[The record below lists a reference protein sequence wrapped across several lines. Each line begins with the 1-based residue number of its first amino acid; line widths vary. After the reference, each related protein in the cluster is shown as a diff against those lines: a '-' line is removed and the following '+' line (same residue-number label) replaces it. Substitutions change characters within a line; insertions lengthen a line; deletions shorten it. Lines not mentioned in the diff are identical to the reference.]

1 MSLTSQSVE
10 NIKNTLDSFVKDGA
24 PGLVFHA
31 VDKSGKTL
39 VEHASGTVGV
49 DSDEPMDAQSTMFW
63 IASCTKLVT
72 VISVLQLVEQN
83 KIPLDD
89 AEFVKKI
96 APELADKKVYPDGV
110 NSVEREKD
118 ITMRML
124 LSHTAGFGYKFADP
138 RIKGDG
144 LEGSHG
150 DKNDILNAKLL
161 NQPGSM
167 FEYGVNIDWAGII
180 LERVT
185 GQKLGEYFQQHVFD
199 PLDIPADGAT
209 MFPSPSVQKN
219 LARMHQRDPSG
230 VLHENPHLYI
240 GPLTCP
246 PEKQSDFLQSGGAG
260 LFSKPKE
267 YVKILATLLNDGTSP
282 LTQKQIL
289 KKESVDLLWE
299 NQIPDQP
306 NFARLDMAPANPL
319 LVNHAKEM
327 YPQPGNP
334 PQGWGFGGFLTIEPG
349 QTGRGANTLWW
360 MGLCNLFWWMDREK
374 GVAGMIAAQVLP
386 NGDPKVIP
394 AWAMAEMGVYQ
405 GLAKSP

>member
-1 MSLTSQSVE
+1 MSLTPQSIE
-10 NIKNTLDSFVKDGA
+10 SIKATLDSFVKDGS
-24 PGLVFHA
+24 PGLVFRA

-39 VEHASGTVGV
+39 VEHASGSLGV
-49 DSDEPMDAQSTMFW
+49 DSDQPMDADTTLFW

-72 VISVLQLVEQN
+72 VISVLQLVEQG

-89 AEFVKKI
+89 AGFVKKI

-110 NSVEREKD
+110 NAVEREKD

-124 LSHTAGFGYKFADP
+124 VSHTAGFGYRFADP
-138 RIKGDG
+138 RIKQDG
-144 LEGSHG
+144 IEGSHG

-185 GQKLGEYFQQHVFD
+185 GQLLGDYFQQNIFT
-199 PLDIPADGAT
+199 PLDISADGAT
-209 MFPSPSVQKN
+209 MFPSPSLQKN
-219 LARMHQRDPSG
+219 LAHMHQRDASG
-230 VLHENPHLYI
+230 TLHENPHLYI
-240 GPLTCP
+240 GPLECP
-246 PEKQSDFLQSGGAG
+246 PEKQKDFLQSGGAG

-267 YVKILATLLNDGTSP
+267 YVKILAAILNNGTSP
-282 LTQKQIL
+282 LTNKQIL
-289 KKESVDLLWE
+289 KKESVDLLFE

-306 NFARLDMAPANPL
+306 DFARAQVAPANPL
-319 LVNHAKEM
+319 LLNPSKEI

-334 PQGWGFGGFLTIEPG
+334 PQGWGFGGFLTIAPG

-360 MGLCNLFWWMDREK
+360 MGLCNCFWWVDREK
-374 GVAGMIAAQVLP
+374 GVAGMLAAQVLP
-386 NGDPKVIP
+386 NGDGKVIP
-394 AWAMAEMGVYQ
+394 AWVMAEKGVYD
-405 GLAKSP
+405 GLASS